1 MGSSDGNQDPSETPD
16 LTYNVEAVE
25 INADAQKVKKYA
37 NIICY
42 TIQLCSYCAM
52 LTNSKEKNK
61 QVGTLLVQTTDTST
75 GIWFRYII

>member
-37 NIICY
+37 NIILY
-42 TIQLCSYCAM
+42 PIQLCSYCAM
-52 LTNSKEKNK
+52 LTNSK
-61 QVGTLLVQTTDTST
+61 
-75 GIWFRYII
+75 